1 MKKLAALLAVAVVAV
16 SVAAGIASS
25 AKKPKPGF
33 PPNKDMVFGGGHF
46 VFSNVSHSFSVSDTN
61 GNGTLVYS
69 ADSIIARLDLPGRCP
84 GNVAVIGGV
93 ISSTADGANVGA
105 PIDMYFV
112 DNGQPNGSTLGGD
125 EVSPILINPPGPAPS
140 TCPAADASQA
150 PVLDTLDA
158 GDIAVHAAGS

>member
-69 ADSIIARLDLPGRCP
+69 ADSIIARLTCLTVS